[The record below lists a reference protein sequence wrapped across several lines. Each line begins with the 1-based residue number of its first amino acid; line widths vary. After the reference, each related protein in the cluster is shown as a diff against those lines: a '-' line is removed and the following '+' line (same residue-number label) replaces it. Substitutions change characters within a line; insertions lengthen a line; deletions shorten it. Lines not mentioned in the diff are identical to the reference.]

1 MKDRNII
8 IVGQQA
14 WDTDLGSNCKNIA
27 AEFAKS
33 NRVLYI
39 NPPLD
44 RITRFR
50 NHALPEIAKRIRII
64 SGRQSGLEQLSPN
77 LFTLY
82 PDCMIE
88 SINWLPKGKI
98 YDLFNLQNN
107 KTFFRAISSV
117 IDELGFSDPILFND
131 GDIFRSQYLKDMIK
145 PATSIYYSRDNM
157 IATAYYKKHGTRLE
171 PMLIAKNDLCVA
183 NSEFLRDYCAN
194 YNPNAYYVGQGCE
207 FSDFDNYLSQKA
219 DQPRGKTTTPVIGYI
234 GALTAARLDIK
245 LIASIARERPEWKI
259 ILVGPEDAEFTNS
272 ELHGIANVTFIGP
285 RPQHELPEWIDG
297 FDVCIN
303 PQLVNP
309 LTIGNYPR
317 KIDEYLAMGK
327 PVVATATPS
336 MSAFSAHV
344 SLAKDVQDYILQIE
358 RILST
363 DQQQYISDRKEFA
376 RSHSW
381 AQSVKLMYQA
391 IEKFEQI
398 K

>member
-14 WDTDLGSNCKNIA
+14 WDTALGSNCKNIA
-27 AEFAKS
+27 TEFAKT

-44 RITRFR
+44 RITRFK
-50 NHALPEIAKRIRII
+50 NHALPEIVKRIRII
-64 SGRQSGLEQLSPN
+64 SGRQTGLERLSHN

-117 IDELGFSDPILFND
+117 IEEFGFSDPILFND
-131 GDIFRSQYLKDMIK
+131 GDIFRSQYLKAMIK
-145 PATSIYYSRDNM
+145 PAVSVYYSRDNM

-171 PMLIAKNDLCVA
+171 PMIIAKNDLCVA
-183 NSEFLRDYCAN
+183 NSEFLRDYCAT
-194 YNPNAYYVGQGCE
+194 YNPNAYYVGQGCD
-207 FSDFDNYLSQKA
+207 FSDFDSYLLEKPAQQS
-219 DQPRGKTTTPVIGYI
+219 DQATTPVIGYI
-234 GALTAARLDIK
+234 GALTSARLDIK
-245 LIASIARERPEWKI
+245 LIASIARKRPEWKI
-259 ILVGPEDAEFTNS
+259 ILVGPEDAEFANS
-272 ELHGIANVTFIGP
+272 ELHRIANITFIGP
-285 RPQHELPEWIDG
+285 RPQHELPEWIAG

-327 PVVATATPS
+327 PVVATETPS
-336 MSAFSAHV
+336 MSAFSGYV
-344 SLAKDVQDYILQIE
+344 SLAKNVQDYILQIE
-358 RILST
+358 RLLST
-363 DQQQYISDRKEFA
+363 DQQFHVTERKDFA
-376 RSHSW
+376 RTHSW
-381 AQSVKLMYQA
+381 AQSVKLIYQA
-391 IEKFEQI
+391 IAKFE
-398 K
+398 KTR

>member
-50 NHALPEIAKRIRII
+50 NHALPEVAKRIRII
-64 SGRQSGLEQLSPN
+64 SGRQSGLEQLSHN

-157 IATAYYKKHGTRLE
+157 IATAYYKKHGKRLE

-245 LIASIARERPEWKI
+245 LIASIARKRPEWKI